1 MAYTKENED
10 IPSMYPSH
18 DYTKGP
24 QWGMSIDLN
33 VCSGVMLVLCLSK

>member
-1 MAYTKENED
+1 
-10 IPSMYPSH
+10 MYPSH

-33 VCSGVMLVLCLSK
+33 VCSGCNACAIACQSEK